1 MPDNPLPPP
10 KAPPAPP
17 VAPKP
22 VTPPPAAKPVG
33 SPPTPPP
40 PPKAPSPPKVLAAA
54 PVGTRPVSSAAPK
67 PPAASA
73 PAKPSVGAPLPPPTL
88 PAKPPMAAA
97 PNKPPSVPAPVAVP
111 ATPPASTP
119 VKAVAV
125 PPPMKPAGGLPP
137 KPLTGSPSQP
147 PAPAPTGT
155 PLTGRPPGMP
165 ATPPPAPKPPGI
177 TPPPAGVAKPA
188 GPGAS
193 TPPGAPTPPPPQVA
207 TVKKS
212 PLKFLPIIAGGLILV
227 LVAAFALFRFFG
239 SGSTTTTTTNPG
251 TNTRPAS
258 PGTQTAAG
266 KKVTVTYWGLWEP
279 TAVME
284 EVITEFEKAN
294 PDINVDYIMQSPK
307 DYRERLQTAVASG
320 NGPDVFRFHAS
331 WVPMLKSE
339 LSQMPATVMSVSEY
353 QQTFY
358 PVMTKQLQVNGQVV
372 GVPTQYEGLALYYN
386 KEMLQTANAQPPS
399 TWAELRTLA
408 TQLTV
413 RSGNKIERGGMA
425 IGNAANVDHFAD
437 ILGLLMLQNGADPA
451 NPTSTEARDALT
463 FYTNFMKVDKVWSAE
478 LPNSTVAF
486 ARGDVAMIMAPSWR
500 VHEIKAMNPDLDF
513 GIAPVPKLGETRV
526 GWATYWAEGVS
537 AQSKNKDAAWKFL
550 KFLSTAEAQQALHNA
565 QSKVRAFG
573 TVYSRVDMANKLAS
587 HPYLGAY
594 VDDAPTASG
603 WYLNS
608 STHDGG
614 LNDQLIKYYQDAINA
629 VLGGKSATEA
639 LQTVNLGTGQV
650 LRQYGITTTQS
661 RASDGSN

>member
-1 MPDNPLPPP
+1 
-10 KAPPAPP
+10 
-17 VAPKP
+17 
-22 VTPPPAAKPVG
+22 
-33 SPPTPPP
+33 
-40 PPKAPSPPKVLAAA
+40 
-54 PVGTRPVSSAAPK
+54 
-67 PPAASA
+67 
-73 PAKPSVGAPLPPPTL
+73 
-88 PAKPPMAAA
+88 
-97 PNKPPSVPAPVAVP
+97 
-111 ATPPASTP
+111 
-119 VKAVAV
+119 
-125 PPPMKPAGGLPP
+125 MKPAGGLPP